1 MEAHML
7 FHTSTISRWFT
18 GLISILFITTT
29 LLLSGCGEGETP
41 AETKG
46 VVIIGLT
53 DAPGDFFTYSVD
65 VVSLTLTKAS
75 GAVVETVPMRTRV
88 DFARYTELTEFLT
101 AATVPSGVYVKAT
114 LHLDYSSA
122 DIAVEDNNGNAV
134 SVSSIKDESGNDIT
148 TLDVAVHLA
157 GRDALLIAPGIPAH
171 ITLDFDLKASNHVD
185 MTDPQNPALTV
196 EPVLLADLELE
207 APKIHRVRGPLKSVD
222 VAQKHFDVILRPF
235 HHLVNDRH
243 ERFGTLRVTTTNATI
258 FDIDGN
264 NYQGDSGL
272 QTLAAK
278 PSFTATVVVGDL
290 KRNPVRF
297 EATQVYAGS
306 SVPGGTLD
314 VVTGNVLARS
324 GNTLTMKGATLIR
337 TDGSVIFNDTVTVQV
352 DASTIVRKQF
362 SMDSHTIGDISVG
375 QRLSI
380 FGVLTDLDPASLEMD
395 AANGYAHMF
404 MTVIAGTKTSAAPPP
419 FVVALQRIHGRAASL
434 YVFDGTGTEP
444 ANDAD
449 ANNYEVDTGSLI
461 VSGIADSAP
470 VKLGGFVRP
479 FGSAPADFEARTLVD
494 VSATRGV
501 LAANWDPASGS
512 AFSAIDASG
521 ITLNLA
527 GAGDFHHV
535 IRAGVRTDL
544 AVSAPVVQPRAD
556 GGVFVVVQDGSA
568 QLHTSFTLFVTDLGN
583 RLGAGLAVK
592 GIAAR
597 GHYDDASHTQTS
609 GVIVVRME

>member
-1 MEAHML
+1 MEARVLRYPNTL
-7 FHTSTISRWFT
+7 FRWLAGLTSIV
-18 GLISILFITTT
+18 LITTT
-29 LLLSGCGEGETP
+29 LLLGGCGG
-41 AETKG
+41 G
-46 VVIIGLT
+46 DGSRGQVIIGLT

-65 VVSLTLTKAS
+65 VVSLTLTKAN
-75 GAVVETVPMRTRV
+75 GTVVETVPMRTRV

-114 LHLDYSSA
+114 LHLDYSTA

-134 SVSSIKDESGNDIT
+134 SVSSIKDVSGNDIT

-185 MTDPQNPALTV
+185 MTDPLNPILTV

-222 VAQKHFDVILRPF
+222 VAQKHFNVILRPF

-243 ERFGTLRVTTTNATI
+243 ERFGTLRVTTADSTV
-258 FDIDGN
+258 FDIDGTL
-264 NYQGDSGL
+264 YQGDSGL
-272 QTLAAK
+272 QALAAK
-278 PSFTATVVVGDL
+278 PAFTATVAVGKL
-290 KRNPVRF
+290 KRSPVRF

-337 TDGSVIFNDTVTVQV
+337 TDGSVIFNDTVTVQL
-352 DASTIVRKQF
+352 DSSTIVRKQF
-362 SMDSHTIGDISVG
+362 SMDNHSIGDISVG

-380 FGVLTDLDPASLEMD
+380 FGVLTNTDPMALEMD
-395 AANGYAHMF
+395 AANGYAHML
-404 MTVIAGTKTSAAPPP
+404 MTVIAGTRTNAAPPP

-449 ANNYEVDTGSLI
+449 PDNYEVDTGSLN
-461 VSGIADSAP
+461 VSSIADGAP

-479 FGSAPADFEARTLVD
+479 FGSAPTDFEARTLVD
-494 VSATRGV
+494 VSAARGI
-501 LAANWDPASGS
+501 LAVNWDPASGS
-512 AFSAIDASG
+512 AFSTIDASG

-527 GAGDFHHV
+527 GTGNFHYV

-544 AVSAPVVQPRAD
+544 TATTPIVQPRAD
-556 GGVFVVVQDGSA
+556 DGVFVVLQNGTV
-568 QLHTSFTLFVTDLGN
+568 QLHTSFALFVTDLGN
-583 RLGAGLAVK
+583 RLGAGATVK

-609 GVIVVRME
+609 GMIAVRME